1 MMLLL
6 FAVVE
11 RPIGLEEVP
20 LEILHQWGTH
30 VDEVL
35 FFLRHESNMTSQEPI
50 SRVQPPPRQQTV
62 VPEQHFHNQP
72 PVHGKAV
79 ISLSSSSHY
88 LSLSSFLI

>member
-1 MMLLL
+1 MNDVV
-6 FAVVE
+6 VVE

-35 FFLRHESNMTSQEPI
+35 FFLRHESNMTSQAPI

-62 VPEQHFHNQP
+62 VPEQHFHNQLP
-72 PVHGKAV
+72 AHGKTV
-79 ISLSSSSHY
+79 T
-88 LSLSSFLI
+88 